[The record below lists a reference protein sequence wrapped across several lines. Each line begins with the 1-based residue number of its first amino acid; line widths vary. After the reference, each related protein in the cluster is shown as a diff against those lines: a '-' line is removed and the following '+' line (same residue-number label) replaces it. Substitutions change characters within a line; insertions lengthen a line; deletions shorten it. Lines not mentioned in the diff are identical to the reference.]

1 MLDRLIGSQM
11 AAVALIFFVIVMVW
25 IYLLN
30 RERAKVQQIRGPRR
44 FRPKWR
50 ERSGDRVSVRR
61 RRRKDG
67 FHPAWSERETHA
79 DAGSEEISEGAGS
92 DESPPSA
99 G

>member
-1 MLDRLIGSQM
+1 MLDRLIGSQL
-11 AAVALIFFVIVMVW
+11 AAIALIFFIIVMVW

-30 RERAKVQQIRGPRR
+30 RERAKVQQLRGPKR

-50 ERSGDRVSVRR
+50 ERSGDRKALRR

-67 FHPAWSERETHA
+67 FHPVWSERETT
-79 DAGSEEISEGAGS
+79 AGAKSEEISEGATR
-92 DESPPSA
+92 DENPPSA